1 MAAEIKVVEPTQ
13 KVTLIHSREKLLSS
27 EPLPDDCKDQALEAL
42 KESGVEVIMGQR
54 VKETTPLES
63 EDGTSRFELTL
74 SNGSRVIAS
83 HVISA
88 LSKSVPTSTYLPKET
103 LDEEG
108 LVKITSK

>member
-27 EPLPDDCKDQALEAL
+27 ETLPDDCKDQALEAL

-54 VKETTPLES
+54 VKKKTPLKS
-63 EDGTSRFELTL
+63 EDDSPLFQLTL
-74 SNGSRVIAS
+74 SNGSRVIAGD
-83 HVISA
+83 VITA
-88 LSKSVPTSTYLPKET
+88 LSRSIPTSTYLPKET